1 MDARQRY
8 LFDTRG
14 YIVIPECIAPTQLVE
29 LSEGNA
35 TPLIRTGICC
45 RRLTTASPCER
56 KWSEAKRP

>member
-29 LSEGNA
+29 LSEGNV
-35 TPLIRTGICC
+35 TPLIRTAHLLALYCF
-45 RRLTTASPCER
+45 SM
-56 KWSEAKRP
+56 